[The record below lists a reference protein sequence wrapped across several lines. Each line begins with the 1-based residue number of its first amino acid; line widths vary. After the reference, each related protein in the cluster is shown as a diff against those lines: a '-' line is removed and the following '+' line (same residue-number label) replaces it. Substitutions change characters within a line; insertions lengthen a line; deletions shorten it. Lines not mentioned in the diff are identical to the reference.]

1 MLEPCASFS
10 SIELTFDLKNET
22 DLIMKIY
29 DFAKQN
35 ISLLLNILFFLTI
48 SSIIIFVYKKLDR
61 KIKRYSILLQN
72 RSTNNNISTENELEN
87 MRNKYNGTSFATL
100 DKIVNKK
107 LVNGEWYYYC
117 NFKNRPSDKL
127 YWINKK
133 YFN

>member
-1 MLEPCASFS
+1 
-10 SIELTFDLKNET
+10 
-22 DLIMKIY
+22 MKIY

-35 ISLLLNILFFLTI
+35 ISLLLNILFFLAI
-48 SSIIIFVYKKLDR
+48 FLIIIFVYKKLDR

-72 RSTNNNISTENELEN
+72 RSNKPTENELEN
-87 MRNKYNGTSFATL
+87 MRNKYNGASFATV

-107 LVNGEWYYYC
+107 LINGEWYYYC

-133 YFN
+133 DFT